1 MKQKAA
7 GKVKKVLW
15 YDSDEKSP
23 FVGGGAGGP
32 QIILDTIGA
41 TNVSA
46 NVAKGWDNVSWEDVV
61 KADPDYI
68 VFADASWSTAASK
81 QAYMEADPALSQLKA
96 VKNKAYIT
104 VPFSE
109 STPGIRLVDGAE
121 KVSEQIAKS
130 CR

>member
-1 MKQKAA
+1 M
-7 GKVKKVLW
+7 
-15 YDSDEKSP
+15 
-23 FVGGGAGGP
+23 
-32 QIILDTIGA
+32 I
-41 TNVSA
+41 
-46 NVAKGWDNVSWEDVV
+46 

-130 CR
+130 

>member
-1 MKQKAA
+1 MATPHNF
-7 GKVKKVLW
+7 
-15 YDSDEKSP
+15 SSP
-23 FVGGGAGGP
+23 
-32 QIILDTIGA
+32 
-41 TNVSA
+41 
-46 NVAKGWDNVSWEDVV
+46 
-61 KADPDYI
+61 
-68 VFADASWSTAASK
+68 DASWSTAASK

-130 CR
+130 